1 VVGCG
6 AEVTDEGH
14 QRPGSG
20 KSAIEERLCL
30 LEAGEQV
37 AKLGSWEWL
46 PGSDTL
52 LWSEN
57 LYRIFGLEV
66 GELVP
71 TLDFVLEQIH
81 PLDRERAEKYIE
93 LARTIPDT
101 PPLDFRIVQ
110 AGRGVRYLR
119 STVTTIEAGRGG
131 ATRLV
136 GTVQDVTD
144 QRGAGRELVVHP
156 AVTTALSE
164 WGGLRDGAMR
174 LLRAVGEACEFVLGV
189 LWTPNADALVAQAIW
204 SRPGLAMT
212 DFESATLALS
222 LPPGVGLPG
231 RVWRSMEPESV
242 RDVTDEPSDPRTAI
256 ARQTGLHAALGFPAL
271 KADEVLAVLEFYAP
285 EVGVTD
291 GLVQTMTAIGHELGE
306 FWSRRRGQLAPPLLT
321 PREIQVLEL
330 AALGQT
336 VPQMAESLSI
346 SAATAKTHLENIYRK
361 LQASDRSAAVARA
374 LRLGLID

>member
-20 KSAIEERLCL
+20 RSTIDERLRL
-30 LEAGEQV
+30 LEAGEKL

-46 PGSDTL
+46 PRLDTL
-52 LWSEN
+52 FWSDN
-57 LYRIFGLEV
+57 LYRIFGLEPD
-66 GELVP
+66 ELVP

-93 LARTIPDT
+93 LARTIPDA
-101 PPLDFRIVQ
+101 PSLDFRVVQ
-110 AGRGVRYLR
+110 AGRGIRYLR

-131 ATRLV
+131 ATRIV

-164 WGGLRDGAMR
+164 WGGFRDGAMR

-204 SRPGLAMT
+204 SRPGLAIT
-212 DFESATLALS
+212 DFESATLGLS

-242 RDVTDEPSDPRTAI
+242 RDVTVEPSDPRTAV
-256 ARQTGLHAALGFPAL
+256 ARRTGLRAALGFPAL

-336 VPQMAESLSI
+336 VPQMAESLLI
-346 SAATAKTHLENIYRK
+346 SVATAKTHLENIYRK